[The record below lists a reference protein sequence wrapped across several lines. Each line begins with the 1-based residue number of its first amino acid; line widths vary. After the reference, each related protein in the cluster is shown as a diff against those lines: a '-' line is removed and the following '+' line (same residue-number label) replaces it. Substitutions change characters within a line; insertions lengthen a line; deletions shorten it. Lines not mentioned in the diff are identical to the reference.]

1 MDIFKTI
8 QDKAAQKGL
17 LFAFRGDV
25 NDKNSL
31 SLLTLLENE
40 MKEDA
45 YSFTGR
51 KRLFMYVLE
60 NLQNIVKHGEHKKN
74 GHMSL
79 ITYSKTD
86 DGYRIVTGN
95 LIAANQ
101 VDALDQKLK
110 KVTSLDAEGIKALYK
125 QILRTSEFSE
135 KGGAGLGLI
144 EMAAKTGNKL
154 EYGFEPVDKDY
165 SYFVIGKT
173 VDSTGTGVYNG
184 NTGPLFKVS
193 SVMDLEKAMADNR
206 IYMLWSGHLTPGI
219 GEEVLSIAE
228 SRLTEEDI
236 GSRFRRRVFNIM
248 VEALENVSKYNP
260 GREAEKEYGMPTA
273 MVRIDKGTVILTT
286 GNLMNND
293 NVGILKG
300 ILDYVNN
307 AKREELKKLFYS
319 SLTQQKIDNDSTGN
333 MGLIN
338 IALKSGS
345 RLENDFRKVN
355 ELYTYFTMSVRVDK
369 EGD

>member
-1 MDIFKTI
+1 MDIIKRV
-8 QDKAAQKGL
+8 QDKVAQRGL

-45 YSFTGR
+45 FSFTGR

-60 NLQNIVKHGEHKKN
+60 NLQNIVKHGEHKKD

-79 ITYSKTD
+79 VTYSKTD

-95 LIAANQ
+95 LIAAAQ
-101 VDALDQKLK
+101 VDSLDRKLR

-154 EYGFEPVDKDY
+154 EYGFEPVENDY

-173 VDSTGTGVYNG
+173 VDSTGTGIYNG
-184 NTGPLFKVS
+184 NRETVFNTA
-193 SVMDLEKAMADNR
+193 SVMDLENVMAENR
-206 IYMLWSGHLTPGI
+206 IYMIWSGHLTPGI
-219 GEEVLSIAE
+219 GEEVLSITE
-228 SRLTEEDI
+228 SRLTEEDM

-248 VEALENVSKYNP
+248 VETLENMSKYNP
-260 GREAEKEYGMPTA
+260 GREAEKEYGMPA
-273 MVRIDKGTVILTT
+273 AIVRIDEGAVILTT
-286 GNLMNND
+286 GNLMNNN
-293 NVGILKG
+293 NVGVLKS
-300 ILDYVNN
+300 ILDSVNN
-307 AKREELKKLFYS
+307 SVREDLKKLFYS
-319 SLTQQKIDNDSTGN
+319 SLSRQSIENDSTGN

-345 RLENDFRKVN
+345 RLQYDFRLVN
-355 ELYTYFTMSVRVDK
+355 ELYTYFTMTVRVDK
-369 EGD
+369 EEG

>member
-1 MDIFKTI
+1 MDIFNKI
-8 QDKAAQKGL
+8 QDKVAQKGL

-31 SLLTLLENE
+31 PLLTLLENE
-40 MKEDA
+40 MKEDD
-45 YSFTGR
+45 YNFTGR

-60 NLQNIVKHGEHKKN
+60 NLQNIVKHGEHKK
-74 GHMSL
+74 GGYMSL
-79 ITYSKTD
+79 VTYSKTD

-95 LIAANQ
+95 LIAATQ
-101 VDALDQKLK
+101 VDELDRKLK

-184 NTGPLFKVS
+184 STVPVFNAASL
-193 SVMDLEKAMADNR
+193 MDLEKAMAENR
-206 IYMLWSGHLTPGI
+206 IYMIWSGHVTPGI
-219 GEEVLSIAE
+219 GEEVLSITE

-248 VEALENVSKYNP
+248 VETLENMSKYNP
-260 GREAEKEYGMPTA
+260 GREAEKEHGMPA
-273 MVRIDKGTVILTT
+273 AIVCIDEGTVILTT
-286 GNLMNND
+286 GNLMKND
-293 NVGILKG
+293 NVAILKS
-300 ILDYVNN
+300 ILDSVNN
-307 AKREELKKLFYS
+307 SKREELKKLFYS
-319 SLTQQKIDNDSTGN
+319 SLSQQKIDNDSTGN

-345 RLENDFRKVN
+345 RLEYDFRKVN

-369 EGD
+369 EGG